1 MILPKLTPG
10 RGILALLLLTGSVYV
25 SSLGGEF
32 IIGDDYNVYWNN
44 PRILTETVSGAFR
57 LDAYQALP
65 QKHPY
70 YRPLAF
76 LAHSWLARITGRQ
89 PFGLHLASVL
99 FHAAAG
105 VLCFLL
111 LAGFFEMRVAWLAAA
126 LFVVHPLHVEAVA
139 WMAGFPEVLAGALA
153 MLSLYCLV
161 RAPGISDC
169 GLRIADPR
177 QAGKERNP
185 QSTIRNPKFSWLVL
199 ACVAAALACLA
210 KETALALP
218 LLAVLFA
225 GRRAWPLFAIAA
237 GTLLARMLVLGAH
250 SASLPPRPVT
260 QHLRILAAAAIHYAK
275 KLVWPWPVAPEYELG
290 QATWIW
296 LLVLTGCALAA
307 WLACRRADARLAV
320 LMIPASLAPALAAS
334 IVFFSDLRFVGD
346 RFAYLAV
353 LGVALLVALAARR
366 AAGLVLALALL
377 AVWSG
382 MSAFAAHD
390 WSDSERLWAH
400 ALRVTPRSKTAVLA
414 LGEWYYTTS
423 RFEDAARVY
432 RHGLLFRP
440 GDRDY
445 LYSLRNVGR
454 LPASATN
461 KDTSR

>member
-1 MILPKLTPG
+1 
-10 RGILALLLLTGSVYV
+10 VYV
-25 SSLGGEF
+25 NSLGGEF

-105 VLCFLL
+105 VLSFLL
-111 LAGFFEMRVAWLAAA
+111 LAGLFEMRVAWLAAA

-153 MLSLYCLV
+153 MLSLYALV
-161 RAPGISDC
+161 RSH
-169 GLRIADPR
+169 R
-177 QAGKERNP
+177 QVAGDRWQVAGGRHLPTETCNLQPATCNLSR
-185 QSTIRNPKFSWLVL
+185 SGWLVL

-225 GRRAWPLFAIAA
+225 GRRAWPLFAVAA

-296 LLVLTGCALAA
+296 LLVLTGCALAG

-382 MSAFAAHD
+382 MSALAARD
-390 WSDSERLWAH
+390 WGDSERLWAH

-414 LGEWYYTTS
+414 LGEYYYTTF

-432 RHGLLFRP
+432 RHGLQFRP

-445 LYSLRNVGR
+445 LDSLRNVGR
-454 LPASATN
+454 LPASATD
-461 KDTSR
+461 KGTSR

>member
-25 SSLGGEF
+25 NSLGGEF

-105 VLCFLL
+105 VLSFLL

-161 RAPGISDC
+161 RSPGISDF
-169 GLRIADPR
+169 GLRVADCER
-177 QAGKERNP
+177 ARNP
-185 QSTIRNPKFSWLVL
+185 QFFWLVL

-260 QHLRILAAAAIHYAK
+260 QHLRILAAAAVHYAK

-377 AVWSG
+377 GVWSG
-382 MSAFAAHD
+382 MSALAARD
-390 WSDSERLWAH
+390 WGDSERLWAH

-414 LGEWYYTTS
+414 LGECYYTTF

-432 RHGLLFRP
+432 RHGLQFRP

-445 LYSLRNVGR
+445 LDSLRNVGR
-454 LPASATN
+454 LPASATD
-461 KDTSR
+461 KGTSR

>member
-25 SSLGGEF
+25 NSLGGEF

-76 LAHSWLARITGRQ
+76 LAHSWLARITGRH

-105 VLCFLL
+105 VLSFLL

-161 RAPGISDC
+161 RAPGISDF
-169 GLRIADPR
+169 GLRVADCER
-177 QAGKERNP
+177 ARNP
-185 QSTIRNPKFSWLVL
+185 QFFWLVL

-260 QHLRILAAAAIHYAK
+260 QHLRILAAAAVHYAK

-377 AVWSG
+377 GVWSG
-382 MSAFAAHD
+382 MSALAARD
-390 WSDSERLWAH
+390 WGDSERLWAH

-414 LGEWYYTTS
+414 LGECYYTTF

-432 RHGLLFRP
+432 RHGLQFRP

-445 LYSLRNVGR
+445 LDSLRNVGR
-454 LPASATN
+454 LPASATD
-461 KDTSR
+461 KGTSR

>member
-25 SSLGGEF
+25 NSLGGEF

-105 VLCFLL
+105 VLSFLL

-161 RAPGISDC
+161 RSPGISDC
-169 GLRIADPR
+169 VRRG
-177 QAGKERNP
+177 GRNP
-185 QSTIRNPKFSWLVL
+185 QFFWLVL

-260 QHLRILAAAAIHYAK
+260 QHLRILAAAAVHYAK

-377 AVWSG
+377 GVWSG
-382 MSAFAAHD
+382 MSALAARD
-390 WSDSERLWAH
+390 WGDSERLWAH

-414 LGEWYYTTS
+414 LGECYYTTF

-432 RHGLLFRP
+432 RHGLQFRP

-445 LYSLRNVGR
+445 LDSLRNVGR
-454 LPASATN
+454 LPASATD
-461 KDTSR
+461 KGTSR

>member
-25 SSLGGEF
+25 NSLGGEF

-105 VLCFLL
+105 VLSFLL

-161 RAPGISDC
+161 RAPGISDF
-169 GLRIADPR
+169 GLRVADCER
-177 QAGKERNP
+177 ARNP
-185 QSTIRNPKFSWLVL
+185 QFFWLVL

-260 QHLRILAAAAIHYAK
+260 QHLRILAAAAVHYAK

-377 AVWSG
+377 GVWSG
-382 MSAFAAHD
+382 MSALAARD
-390 WSDSERLWAH
+390 WGDSERLWAH

-414 LGEWYYTTS
+414 LGECYYTTF

-432 RHGLLFRP
+432 RHGLQFRP

-445 LYSLRNVGR
+445 LDSLRNVGR
-454 LPASATN
+454 LPASATD
-461 KDTSR
+461 KGTSR

>member
-25 SSLGGEF
+25 NSLGGEF

-105 VLCFLL
+105 VLSFLL

-126 LFVVHPLHVEAVA
+126 LFLVHPLHVEAVA
-139 WMAGFPEVLAGALA
+139 WMAGFPEVLAGTLA

-161 RAPGISDC
+161 RAPGISDF
-169 GLRIADPR
+169 GLRVADCER
-177 QAGKERNP
+177 ARNP
-185 QSTIRNPKFSWLVL
+185 QFFWLVL

-260 QHLRILAAAAIHYAK
+260 QHLRILAAAAVHYAK

-377 AVWSG
+377 GVWSG
-382 MSAFAAHD
+382 MSALAARD
-390 WSDSERLWAH
+390 WGDSERLWAH

-414 LGEWYYTTS
+414 LGECYYTTF

-432 RHGLLFRP
+432 RHGLQFRP

-445 LYSLRNVGR
+445 LDSLRNVGR
-454 LPASATN
+454 LPASATD
-461 KDTSR
+461 KGTSR

>member
-260 QHLRILAAAAIHYAK
+260 QHLRILAAAAVHYAK

>member
-1 MILPKLTPG
+1 MILAKLTPG
-10 RGILALLLLTGSVYV
+10 RGILALLLLTGLVYV

-57 LDAYQALP
+57 LDAYQVLP

-89 PFGLHLASVL
+89 PFGLHLASVF

-111 LAGFFEMRVAWLAAA
+111 LAGLFEMRVAWLAAA

-161 RAPGISDC
+161 RAPGIANC
-169 GLRIADPR
+169 GLRIADCE
-177 QAGKERNP
+177 QVRNP
-185 QSTIRNPKFSWLVL
+185 QSAIRNPQFFWLAL

-250 SASLPPRPVT
+250 PASLPSRPVT
-260 QHLRILAAAAIHYAK
+260 QHLRILAAAAVHYAK

-290 QATWIW
+290 QATWVW

-334 IVFFSDLRFVGD
+334 VVFFSDLRFVGD

-366 AAGLVLALALL
+366 TAGLVLALALL

-382 MSAFAAHD
+382 MSALAVRD

-423 RFEDAARVY
+423 RFDDAARVY
-432 RHGLLFRP
+432 RHGLRFRP

-454 LPASATN
+454 LPASATD
-461 KDTSR
+461 KGTSR